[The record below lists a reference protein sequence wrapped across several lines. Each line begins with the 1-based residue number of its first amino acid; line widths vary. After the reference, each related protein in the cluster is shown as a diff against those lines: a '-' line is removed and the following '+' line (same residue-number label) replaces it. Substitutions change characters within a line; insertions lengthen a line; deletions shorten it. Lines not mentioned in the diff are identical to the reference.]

1 MHRWGVEGGGKEFTL
16 VISKEDMDDIIKI
29 IISLEKTSVLI
40 DGVTETVKHEIKR
53 QEDEFLGKLL

>member
-1 MHRWGVEGGGKEFTL
+1 
-16 VISKEDMDDIIKI
+16 MDDIIKI